1 MGTSRCRVQV
11 RRIEDVPGRQNHR
24 WRACSPAT
32 GAWLLH
38 DPDLRRCIE
47 CDRKGKGTYLC
58 HAGLVDFASPITLDD
73 GRVLKIEN
81 LYLAQGQMPPILC
94 SANLPG
100 GDEYNTDA
108 VAAYQSRIKALC

>member
-47 CDRKGKGTYLC
+47 CDASQQAWRTVI
-58 HAGLVDFASPITLDD
+58 AQQQAFAPVITRLQ
-73 GRVLKIEN
+73 V
-81 LYLAQGQMPPILC
+81 
-94 SANLPG
+94 
-100 GDEYNTDA
+100 
-108 VAAYQSRIKALC
+108 VAAFPIGA